1 MDNFSKAFYMAGAT
15 VIALLVLFL
24 MIYMFREAAK
34 VGENYDSSQGRE
46 NVDSFNAKFERFQAS
61 DEKSEISTDSD
72 TVYKTDPNVASDVVS
87 AVNLAYNIN
96 KKSGNDPVNNV
107 EVYIYLKNNTV
118 AYSLLNSRSAKKN
131 TMFQGTDTSKSITTN
146 AFLNL
151 EVGTGTKK
159 YLSDTKIATNTNKII
174 YRYTFSG
181 SLEYSDKTGKVNKV
195 TFKLM
200 ENNDFD

>member
-34 VGENYDSSQGRE
+34 VGENYDSSKGRE
-46 NVDSFNAKFERFQAS
+46 NVDSFNSKFERFQAS
-61 DEKSEISTDSD
+61 EEKSEISTDGD

-96 KKSGNDPVNNV
+96 TKSGNDPVNNV
-107 EVYIYLKNNTV
+107 EVYIYLKNSSV
-118 AYSLLNSRSAKKN
+118 AYSLTNSSSAKKN
-131 TMFQGTDTSKSITTN
+131 TMFKGTDTNSYITTN
-146 AFLNL
+146 EFLNL
-151 EVGTGTKK
+151 EVESGKF
-159 YLSDTKIATNTNKII
+159 LSDTKIATNTNKII
-174 YRYTFSG
+174 YRYSFSG
-181 SLEYSDKTGKVNKV
+181 NLEYSDKTGKVNKV

>member
-34 VGENYDSSQGRE
+34 VGENYDSSKGRE

-61 DEKSEISTDSD
+61 DEKSDISTDSD

-87 AVNLAYNIN
+87 AINLAYNIN

-107 EVYIYLKNNTV
+107 EVYVYLKNNTV
-118 AYSLLNSRSAKKN
+118 AYSLLNNSSAKKN
-131 TMFQGTDTSKSITTN
+131 TMFKGTDVGSYITTN
-146 AFLNL
+146 EFLNL
-151 EVGTGTKK
+151 EVDTGKF
-159 YLSDTKIATNTNKII
+159 LSDTKIQTNTNKVI
-174 YRYTFSG
+174 YRYTFLG
-181 SLEYSDKTGKVNKV
+181 NLEYNKQTGKVNKV
-195 TFKLM
+195 NFRLM
-200 ENNDFD
+200 ENSDF

>member
-34 VGENYDSSQGRE
+34 VGENYDSSKGRE

-61 DEKSEISTDSD
+61 DEKSDISTDSD

-87 AVNLAYNIN
+87 AINLAYNIN

-107 EVYIYLKNNTV
+107 EVYVYLKNNTV
-118 AYSLLNSRSAKKN
+118 AYSLLNNSSAKKN
-131 TMFQGTDTSKSITTN
+131 TMFKGTDTGSYITTN
-146 AFLNL
+146 EFLNL
-151 EVGTGTKK
+151 EVDTGKF
-159 YLSDTKIATNTNKII
+159 LSDTKIQTNTNKVI
-174 YRYTFSG
+174 YRYTFLG
-181 SLEYSDKTGKVNKV
+181 NLEYNKQTGKVNKV
-195 TFKLM
+195 NFRLM
-200 ENNDFD
+200 ENSDF

>member
-34 VGENYDSSQGRE
+34 VGENYDSSKGRE

-61 DEKSEISTDSD
+61 DEKSDISTDSD

-87 AVNLAYNIN
+87 AINLAYNIN

-107 EVYIYLKNNTV
+107 EVYVYLKNNTV
-118 AYSLLNSRSAKKN
+118 AYSLLNNSSAKKN
-131 TMFQGTDTSKSITTN
+131 TMFKGTDASSYITTN
-146 AFLNL
+146 EFLNL
-151 EVGTGTKK
+151 EVDTGKF
-159 YLSDTKIATNTNKII
+159 LSDTKIQTNTNKVI
-174 YRYTFSG
+174 YRYTFLG
-181 SLEYSDKTGKVNKV
+181 NLEYNKQTGKVNKV
-195 TFKLM
+195 NFILM
-200 ENNDFD
+200 ENSDF

>member
-34 VGENYDSSQGRE
+34 VGENYDSSKGRE

-61 DEKSEISTDSD
+61 DEKSDISTDSD

-87 AVNLAYNIN
+87 AINLAYNIN

-107 EVYIYLKNNTV
+107 EVYVYLKNNTV
-118 AYSLLNSRSAKKN
+118 AYSLLNNGSAKKN
-131 TMFQGTDTSKSITTN
+131 TMFKGTDTGSYITTN
-146 AFLNL
+146 KFLNL
-151 EVGTGTKK
+151 EVDTGKF
-159 YLSDTKIATNTNKII
+159 LSDTKIQTNTNKVI
-174 YRYTFSG
+174 YRYTFLG
-181 SLEYSDKTGKVNKV
+181 NLEYNKQTGKVNKV
-195 TFKLM
+195 NFRLM
-200 ENNDFD
+200 ENSDF